1 MAILIKKESLLII
14 TVVLYAVYFIIRT
27 FIKKDNNG
35 VMYNLIMIMIIAY
48 FWALVSCTLLP
59 ILVPPVGIKNTNV
72 NMNVLKIFEYKEMD
86 VLLKNVVGNV
96 ILFMP
101 LAYVLYFV
109 IGKIPKMLHFLCASV
124 LLSMLIELLQYL
136 ENISGL
142 TNYTSRVTDIDDI
155 ILNVVGALIGYGL
168 LLCGNKLLKKR
179 DGEDRHE
186 Y

>member
-59 ILVPPVGIKNTNV
+59 ILVPPVEIKNTNV

-142 TNYTSRVTDIDDI
+142 ANYTESHIMYLLRRQRRENYIHGLYI
-155 ILNVVGALIGYGL
+155 IMVHFIMQNIMVNY
-168 LLCGNKLLKKR
+168 KR
-179 DGEDRHE
+179 
-186 Y
+186 